1 VVFTS
6 IAVLTALALY
16 SSIGCSLYIIPQILL
31 IGAVVAIVEILS
43 IGWIDNFAIPFATA
57 LLMWILL
64 FPGLVI
70 FGM

>member
-1 VVFTS
+1 
-6 IAVLTALALY
+6 
-16 SSIGCSLYIIPQILL
+16 L

-57 LLMWILL
+57 LLMWVLL
-64 FPGLVI
+64 FPALII